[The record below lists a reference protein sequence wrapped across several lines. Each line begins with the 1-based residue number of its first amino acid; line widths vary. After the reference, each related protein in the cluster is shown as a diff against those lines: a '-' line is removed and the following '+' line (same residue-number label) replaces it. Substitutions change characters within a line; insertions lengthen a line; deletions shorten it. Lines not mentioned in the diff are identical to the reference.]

1 MALQAALSGDLQ
13 GDSEGDRQGDSEGD
27 RQGEFQQRLA
37 HLQGALP
44 QHADKPN
51 EAARATL
58 RALWHVAS
66 GSALSVVYAQQRA
79 LPALDSPGLTR
90 LDALIAR
97 RLSGVPLAH
106 LSQRQHFMD
115 LEMLAGPEALIPRLE
130 TEQLG
135 RAALAL
141 LQGMQGMQGMQGT
154 PKPSVLD
161 LCCGSGN
168 LALALAHHAPQA
180 TVWASDVCAAAIDL
194 AKRNAAHLGLSGR
207 VEFRVGDLFQ
217 PFDQPCFI
225 GQIDLLVCNPPYI
238 SSAKIAALPTEI
250 QAHEPRAA
258 LDGGPLGINLLR
270 RFLRE
275 APQFLRPGGWL
286 ALEVGHGQGHSVM
299 QCLRAMNQGHTSN
312 SSAQS
317 TRVFEAPIGAE
328 NASGDIRV
336 VMARLAAH

>member
-13 GDSEGDRQGDSEGD
+13 GDSQGD

-141 LQGMQGMQGMQGT
+141 LQGMQGMQGT

-225 GQIDLLVCNPPYI
+225 GQVDLLVCNPPYI

-270 RFLRE
+270 RFYE
-275 APQFLRPGGWL
+275 RPPNFCGLVAGWRWKW
-286 ALEVGHGQGHSVM
+286 V
-299 QCLRAMNQGHTSN
+299 T
-312 SSAQS
+312 
-317 TRVFEAPIGAE
+317 
-328 NASGDIRV
+328 
-336 VMARLAAH
+336 ARDTQ

>member
-1 MALQAALSGDLQ
+1 MALHPALSGDLQ
-13 GDSEGDRQGDSEGD
+13 GDWQGDWQSNP
-27 RQGEFQQRLA
+27 QGQFQQRLA
-37 HLQGALP
+37 HLQSALP

-51 EAARATL
+51 ETVRATL
-58 RALWHVAS
+58 HALWHLAS
-66 GSALSVVYAQQRA
+66 GSALSVVCAQQLA
-79 LPALDSPGLTR
+79 LPALDSPGLAR

-135 RAALAL
+135 RAAATLMHSI
-141 LQGMQGMQGMQGT
+141 QGQQIT
-154 PKPSVLD
+154 PAPKVLD

-168 LALALAHHAPQA
+168 LALALAHHAPHA
-180 TVWASDVCAAAIDL
+180 NVWGSDVSAAAIDL
-194 AKRNAAHLGLSGR
+194 AKRNASHLGLSGR
-207 VEFRVGDLFQ
+207 VGFRVGDLFQ
-217 PFDQPCFI
+217 PFDEACFI

-238 SSAKIAALPTEI
+238 SSAKINTLPAEI

-258 LDGGPLGINLLR
+258 LDGGPLGVNLLR

-299 QCLRAMNQGHTSN
+299 HYLRAMNQGHTSTA
-312 SSAQS
+312 SASAQS
-317 TRVFEAPIGAE
+317 TPAFEAPIGAE